1 VEDLQMQLN
10 KRKFPA
16 FEATAVSG
24 EGVFETLKMISKSVL
39 LNIKGGLE

>member
-1 VEDLQMQLN
+1 VDELQRNLN
-10 KRKFPA
+10 KRNFPA
-16 FEATAVSG
+16 FEAVATEG